1 MASAALKVLSRA
13 SRKLI
18 KPSSPTPLTQKWHKF
33 SLIEQAQTHSYA
45 PLGHFY
51 SKSQLGELS
60 NQPTKIS
67 KLLENSLAKNLAS
80 YYPYAGTMKDNATI
94 DCNDKGVEFLNVH
107 IDAPMSEVLNHQDC
121 HVKDL
126 IFPPGVAW
134 ENDSDYGLAVIQ
146 LTHFDCGGIAISTCF
161 SHKIGDACNA
171 LQFSIDWAT
180 LTRDPNAKTTPPY
193 YISDTIFPSPPSG
206 PLDSPVVPSILD
218 GCTQKRFVFFSS
230 KVSALRSF
238 VSGESQVKNPTTTEI
253 LSALIFKCVA
263 KAVTTNSGSFVPSKL
278 IQYADLREMI
288 SPKLPPNSV
297 GNVLSHFSTH
307 ISNEADMNLPQ
318 IVSLMRNEKQLFRIR
333 DNIKENA
340 WALEI
345 LELAKGLP
353 PQKKEFDEYTC
364 SSLCKFPFYDVD
376 FGWGK
381 PMAATV
387 ATGPYNKLFNLMN
400 YRDDGIEA
408 FVMLDEQDMSVFER
422 DEEFLEFAS
431 PYANYF

>member
-13 SRKLI
+13 SKKLI
-18 KPSSPTPLTQKWHKF
+18 KPSSPTPLTKKWHKF
-33 SLIEQAQTHSYA
+33 SLIEQGQTHNYG
-45 PLGHFY
+45 PLGYFY
-51 SKSQLGELS
+51 SKSQLGALS

-67 KLLENSLAKNLAS
+67 KLLENSLSKNLVS
-80 YYPYAGTMKDNATI
+80 YYPYAGQMKDNATI
-94 DCNDKGVEFLNVH
+94 ECNDKGVEFLNVH
-107 IDAPMSEVLNHQDC
+107 IDAPMSQVLNHQDC

-126 IFPPGVAW
+126 IFAPGVAW
-134 ENDSDYGLAVIQ
+134 ENDSDYGLSVIQ
-146 LTHFDCGGIAISTCF
+146 LTHFDCGGIAVSTCF
-161 SHKIGDACNA
+161 SHKIGDGFSA

-180 LTRDPNAKTTPPY
+180 LTRDPNAKTTAPY

-206 PLDSPVVPSILD
+206 PLDSPVVQSILD
-218 GCTQKRFVFFSS
+218 GCTQKRSS
-230 KVSALRSF
+230 VAA
-238 VSGESQVKNPTTTEI
+238 ESQVKNPTTTEV
-253 LSALIFKCVA
+253 LSALLFKCIA
-263 KAVTTNSGSFVPSKL
+263 KAVTANSGSFVPSKL
-278 IQYADLREMI
+278 IQYADIREMV
-288 SPKLPPNSV
+288 SPKLPPISI
-297 GNVLSHFSTH
+297 GNALSHFSTH
-307 ISNEADMNLPQ
+307 ISSEADMNLPQ
-318 IVSLMRNEKQLFRIR
+318 VVSLMRKEKQLFKTR

-353 PQKKEFDEYTC
+353 PKKKEFDEYTC

-400 YRDDGIEA
+400 YRDGGIEA
-408 FVMLDEQDMSVFER
+408 LVMLDEQDMSVFER

>member
-13 SRKLI
+13 SKKLI

-33 SLIEQAQTHSYA
+33 SLIEQAQTHTYV
-45 PLGHFY
+45 PFGFFY
-51 SKSQLGELS
+51 SNNQLGALS
-60 NQPTKIS
+60 NQPTQIS
-67 KLLENSLAKNLAS
+67 KLLEKSLSKNLVS
-80 YYPYAGTMKDNATI
+80 YYPYAGEMKDNAVI

-107 IDAPMSEVLNHQDC
+107 IDAPISQILNHKDC
-121 HVKDL
+121 NVKDV
-126 IFPPGVAW
+126 IFPNGVAW

-146 LTHFDCGGIAISTCF
+146 ITHFNCGGIAISTCL
-161 SHKIGDACNA
+161 SHKIGDACNG

-180 LTRDPNAKTTPPY
+180 LTRDPNAELVQPY

-218 GCTQKRFVFFSS
+218 GCTQKRYIFSS
-230 KVSALRSF
+230 KNVSKLKSF
-238 VSGESQVKNPTTTEI
+238 VASESQVKNPTTTEV
-253 LSALIFKCVA
+253 LSTLLFKCVS
-263 KAVTTNSGSFVPSKL
+263 KAVTVNLGSFVPSKL

-288 SPKLPPNSV
+288 SPKLPPKSV

-307 ISNEADMNLPQ
+307 ISDEAEMNLPT
-318 IVSLMRNEKQLFRIR
+318 ILSLMRKEKQLFRNK

-345 LELAKGLP
+345 LELAKGLS

-364 SSLCKFPFYDVD
+364 SSVCKFPFYDVD

-381 PMAATV
+381 PMATTI

-408 FVMLDEQDMSVFER
+408 FVMLDEQDMAVFEG

>member
-13 SRKLI
+13 SKKLI
-18 KPSSPTPLTQKWHKF
+18 KPLSPTPLTKKRHKF
-33 SLIEQAQTHSYA
+33 SLIEQAQTHTYV
-45 PLGHFY
+45 PFGFFY
-51 SKSQLGELS
+51 SNNQLGALC
-60 NQPTKIS
+60 NQPAQLS
-67 KLLENSLAKNLAS
+67 KLLENSLSKNLVS
-80 YYPYAGTMKDNATI
+80 YYPYAGHMKDNAEI

-107 IDAPMSEVLNHQDC
+107 IDAPMSQVLNDQDC
-121 HVKDL
+121 NVKDL
-126 IFPPGVAW
+126 IFPHGVAW
-134 ENDSDYGLAVIQ
+134 ENYSDYGLVVIQ
-146 LTHFDCGGIAISTCF
+146 LTHFDCGGIAVSTCL
-161 SHKIGDACNA
+161 SHKIGDACNG

-180 LTRDPNAKTTPPY
+180 LTRNPNAKIIPPY
-193 YISDTIFPSPPSG
+193 YISDTIFPSPPNG

-218 GCTQKRFVFFSS
+218 GCTQKRYVFSSS
-230 KVSALRSF
+230 KVSELRSS
-238 VSGESQVKNPTTTEI
+238 VASESQVKNPTPTEV
-253 LSALIFKCVA
+253 LSALLFKCVA
-263 KAVTTNSGSFVPSKL
+263 KAVTANSGSFVPSKL
-278 IQYADLREMI
+278 IQYADLRGMI
-288 SPKLPPNSV
+288 SPKLPPNSI

-318 IVSLMRNEKQLFRIR
+318 IVSLMREEKQLFRTR

-353 PQKKEFDEYTC
+353 PKKKEFDEYTC
-364 SSLCKFPFYDVD
+364 SSVCKFPFYDVD

-381 PMAATV
+381 PMAATI

-400 YRDDGIEA
+400 YKDDGIEA

-431 PYANYF
+431 PYANYV